1 MENKEILENEIKR
14 IMLLYSYNQKNTLTE
29 NLNNITKE
37 PILEQ
42 LRGGAEELA
51 KVARELEAARNLK
64 ATAGE
69 FKAVSA
75 ESRALEK
82 EIMSSIKGG
91 IVADGKQLKT
101 IDEVL
106 TAMKEGKLGDAAKG
120 QFIWSSMKNLPPNSA
135 SAKLYAKEIAT
146 TPSTIKRYSNV
157 SKDIDIV
164 NDLMKNKNLS
174 KQQAELVLKEIKNVK
189 AEAGIVKDTKAL
201 VSDTKTLDDEVKAFD
216 DEIKRLDDEIRKTKQ
231 STELK
236 GKQKELVDAKTLE
249 AREANELRNAESAL
263 TKEVK
268 AGKKG
273 PLYWLKKAGYITGK
287 VIFNKYFLF
296 LAAGIGGFLLWKN
309 YFSDNGIKIEGEGKD
324 TGSNEKKE
332 RYTGGGDTVSQETT
346 DWKNNPNAGDGES
359 GDPLLGKYKA
369 CSGTYKIACS
379 EKMGDPVIRKLQM
392 CVSVKPTGKWGEK
405 TNVAVLDKFGKDVLT
420 AEEIKDGCL
429 VGGSWS

>member
-1 MENKEILENEIKR
+1 MEKKEILENEIKR

-37 PILEQ
+37 PILEF
-42 LRGGAEELA
+42 LRGGAEEAA
-51 KVARELEAARNLK
+51 KLARELEAARNFK

-157 SKDIDIV
+157 SKDIDII
-164 NDLMKNKNLS
+164 NDLMKNKNLT
-174 KQQAELVLKEIKNVK
+174 KAQAELVLKEIKNVK
-189 AEAGIVKDTKAL
+189 AEAGVLKDTKTI
-201 VSDTKTLDDEVKAFD
+201 VSDTTKLDDEIKAFD
-216 DEIKRLDDEIRKTKQ
+216 DEVKRLDDEIRKTKQ

-249 AREANELRNAESAL
+249 AREAKELKNAEAAL
-263 TKEVK
+263 AKEVK

-296 LAAGIGGFLLWKN
+296 LAAGIGGYLLWKN
-309 YFSDNGIKIEGEGKD
+309 YFSDNGIKIEGDETTT
-324 TGSNEKKE
+324 TGNEKE
-332 RYTGGGDTVSQETT
+332 RDTGGGDTVSQETT
-346 DWKNNPNAGDGES
+346 DWRNNPNAGDGEP

-369 CSGTYKIACS
+369 CSGTYKMGCS

-405 TNVAVLDKFGKDVLT
+405 TNTEVLDKFGKDVLT
-420 AEEIKDGCL
+420 AEDVKSGCL
-429 VGGSWS
+429 VGGTWS

>member
-1 MENKEILENEIKR
+1 MEKKEILENEIKR

-42 LRGGAEELA
+42 LRSGAEEFA

-157 SKDIDIV
+157 SKDIDII
-164 NDLMKNKNLS
+164 NDLMKNKNLT
-174 KQQAELVLKEIKNVK
+174 KAQAELVLKEIKNVK
-189 AEAGIVKDTKAL
+189 AEAGVLKDTKTI
-201 VSDTKTLDDEVKAFD
+201 VSDTTKLDDEIKAFD
-216 DEIKRLDDEIRKTKQ
+216 DEVKRLDDEIRKTKQ

-249 AREANELRNAESAL
+249 AREANELRNAEATL
-263 TKEVK
+263 AKEVK

-296 LAAGIGGFLLWKN
+296 LAAGIGGYLLWKN
-309 YFSDNGIKIEGEGKD
+309 YFSDNGIKIEGDETTT
-324 TGSNEKKE
+324 TGNEKE
-332 RYTGGGDTVSQETT
+332 RNTGGGDTVSQETT
-346 DWKNNPNAGDGES
+346 DWRNNPNAGDGEP

-369 CSGTYKIACS
+369 CSGTYK
-379 EKMGDPVIRKLQM
+379 MGCMDTTGDIIQKLQQY
-392 CVSVKPTGKWGEK
+392 VFVKPTGKWGEK
-405 TNVAVLDKFGKDVLT
+405 TNTAVLNSFGKDTLT
-420 AEEIKDGCL
+420 QKEIYNKIGA
-429 VGGSWS
+429 

>member
-1 MENKEILENEIKR
+1 MEKKEILENEIKR

-37 PILEQ
+37 PILEF
-42 LRGGAEELA
+42 LRGGAEEAA
-51 KVARELEAARNLK
+51 KLARELEAARNFK

-106 TAMKEGKLGDAAKG
+106 AAMKEGKLGDAAKG

-157 SKDIDIV
+157 SKDIDII
-164 NDLMKNKNLS
+164 NDLMKNKNLT
-174 KQQAELVLKEIKNVK
+174 KAQAELVLKEIKNVK
-189 AEAGIVKDTKAL
+189 AEAGVLKDTKTI
-201 VSDTKTLDDEVKAFD
+201 VSDTTKLDDEIKAFD
-216 DEIKRLDDEIRKTKQ
+216 DEVKRLDDEIRKTKQ

-249 AREANELRNAESAL
+249 AREAKELKNAEAAL
-263 TKEVK
+263 AKEVK

-296 LAAGIGGFLLWKN
+296 LAAGIGGYLLWKN
-309 YFSDNGIKIEGEGKD
+309 YFSDNGIKIEGDETTT
-324 TGSNEKKE
+324 TGNEKE
-332 RYTGGGDTVSQETT
+332 RDTGGGDTVSQETT
-346 DWKNNPNAGDGES
+346 DWRNNPNAGDGEP

-369 CSGTYKIACS
+369 CSGTYKMGCS

-405 TNVAVLDKFGKDVLT
+405 TNTEVLDKFGKDVLT
-420 AEEIKDGCL
+420 AEDVKSGCL
-429 VGGSWS
+429 VGGTWS